1 MTNFYNGSFR
11 ESVIFAKNNTIMTI
25 RYYVLCI
32 ALCLLS
38 CKNQKSTVDY
48 KGSPEEVLT
57 RILEKEVQA
66 TDVNVAGVSL
76 TVISPQL
83 GINFSGASGYDST
96 TKNKVLSPDQP
107 FRIAS
112 LTKTFVATSILR
124 LREKG
129 LVAIDDPITNYISK
143 EHIAILE
150 KGGYTPSKITVK
162 HCMMHT
168 SGLFDYAEGN
178 MDYIT
183 EASKDPNK
191 RWTRTEQ
198 IQWAMDHGTP
208 QGAPGENYHYS
219 DTGYVLLGEIIE
231 KQTGKGLA
239 QGMRALLKFDQLGMS
254 STWLESLEDRPNGLP
269 TSVRRYMDTIDATVW
284 DNSVDLYGGGGL
296 QSTTRDLATFLQ
308 ALFSDKIYEQP
319 ETLPVMLLKS
329 EFPSDQLTEYRLGLG
344 YIKGKKSGIEAYM
357 HSGFWGTLFIH
368 FPAYNCSIAINHTN
382 DESNGALQKVI
393 NYIQWLAEDK

>member
-1 MTNFYNGSFR
+1 
-11 ESVIFAKNNTIMTI
+11 MTI
-25 RYYVLCI
+25 RYYALCL

-38 CKNQKSTVDY
+38 CKSQKATVDY
-48 KGSPEEVLT
+48 KGSPDEVLT
-57 RILEKEVQA
+57 RILQEEVN
-66 TDVNVAGVSL
+66 TPNTNTVGISL

-83 GINFSGASGYDST
+83 GIDFSGASGYDST
-96 TKNKVLSPDQP
+96 TKEKSLAADQP

-129 LVAIDDPITNYISK
+129 LVNIDAPITDYISK
-143 EHIAILE
+143 EHSTILE
-150 KGGYTPSKITVK
+150 KGGYDPSKITLK

-178 MDYIT
+178 REYIT
-183 EASKDPNK
+183 EATKAPTK

-208 QGAPGENYHYS
+208 QGQPGETFHYS

-231 KQTGKGLA
+231 RKTGMGLA
-239 QGMRALLKFDQLGMS
+239 EGMRDLLKYDALGMS
-254 STWLESLEDRPNGLP
+254 STWLESLEDRPDGLP
-269 TSVRRYMDTIDATVW
+269 SSVKRYMQDLDASSW

-296 QSTTRDLATFLQ
+296 QSTTRDLVTFLQ
-308 ALFSDKIYEQP
+308 ALFSNQIYEQP

-329 EFPSDQLTEYRLGLG
+329 EYTGDPLAEYRLGFG
-344 YIKGKKSGIEAYM
+344 YMKGKKTGIEAYM
-357 HSGFWGTLFIH
+357 HSGFWGTFFMH
-368 FPAYNCSIAINHTN
+368 FPDYTCSIAINHTTDDDN
-382 DESNGALQKVI
+382 EVLQKVVD
-393 NYIQWLAEDK
+393 YMRWLDKEQKK

>member
-1 MTNFYNGSFR
+1 M
-11 ESVIFAKNNTIMTI
+11 K
-25 RYYVLCI
+25 YYVFGLV
-32 ALCLLS
+32 LCLLS
-38 CKNQKSTVDY
+38 CKSQKDAVNYT
-48 KGSPEEVLT
+48 GSHEEILT
-57 RILEKEVQA
+57 RILEEEVQSTDA
-66 TDVNVAGVSL
+66 TVTGVSL

-83 GINFSGASGYDST
+83 GIDFSGASGYDSM
-96 TKNKVLSPDQP
+96 TKNHVLTPDQP

-129 LVAIDDPITNYISK
+129 LVSIDDPITNYISK

-150 KGGYTPSKITVK
+150 KGGYTPSHITIK
-162 HCMMHT
+162 QCMTHT

-183 EASKDPNK
+183 EAAKDPYK

-198 IQWAMDHGTP
+198 IQWAMDHGEP
-208 QGAPGENYHYS
+208 KGAPGENYHYS

-231 KQTGKGLA
+231 KQTNKGLA
-239 QGMRALLKFDQLGMS
+239 EGIRELLKFDTLGMT
-254 STWLESLEDRPNGLP
+254 STWLESLEDRPDGLP
-269 TSVRRYMDTIDATVW
+269 TSVRRYMETLDASDW

-296 QSTTRDLATFLQ
+296 QSTTRDLAVFLQ
-308 ALFSDKIYEQP
+308 ALFSGKVYEKQ

-329 EFPSDQLTEYRLGLG
+329 EFSGDPLTEYRLGFG
-344 YIKGKKSGIEAYM
+344 YIKGKKSDIEAYM

-393 NYIQWLAEDK
+393 NYIQWLAEQQ

>member
-1 MTNFYNGSFR
+1 
-11 ESVIFAKNNTIMTI
+11 MTI
-25 RYYVLCI
+25 RYYVLCL

-38 CKNQKSTVDY
+38 CKNQKALVDY
-48 KGSPEEVLT
+48 KGSPDEVLT
-57 RILEKEVQA
+57 RILQEEGNNPETNAV
-66 TDVNVAGVSL
+66 GISL

-83 GINFSGASGYDST
+83 GIDFSGASGYDST
-96 TKNKVLSPDQP
+96 AKEKSLAADQP

-129 LVAIDDPITNYISK
+129 LVNIDAPVTDYISK
-143 EHIAILE
+143 EHIDILE
-150 KGGYTPSKITVK
+150 KGGYDPYKITLK
-162 HCMMHT
+162 QCMMHT

-178 MDYIT
+178 MEYIE
-183 EASKDPNK
+183 EASKNPTK

-208 QGAPGENYHYS
+208 HGQPGEAHNYS

-231 KQTGKGLA
+231 RKTGMGLA
-239 QGMRALLKFDQLGMS
+239 EGMRDLLKYDTLGMS
-254 STWLESLEDRPNGLP
+254 STWLESLEDRPDGLP
-269 TSVRRYMDTIDATVW
+269 PSVKRYLDRLDASSW

-308 ALFSDKIYEQP
+308 ALFSNQIYEQS

-329 EFPSDQLTEYRLGLG
+329 EYTDGLAEYRLGLG

-357 HSGFWGTLFIH
+357 HSGFWGSLFMH
-368 FPAYNCSIAINHTN
+368 FPAYNCSIAINHTTDDDN
-382 DESNGALQKVI
+382 AALQKVI
-393 NYIQWLAEDK
+393 NYIQWLDKEQKK

>member
-1 MTNFYNGSFR
+1 
-11 ESVIFAKNNTIMTI
+11 MTI
-25 RYYVLCI
+25 RYYVLCL

-38 CKNQKSTVDY
+38 CKNQKAIVDY
-48 KGSPEEVLT
+48 NGSPDVVLT
-57 RILEKEVQA
+57 RILQEEVN
-66 TDVNVAGVSL
+66 TPKTNVVGVSL

-83 GINFSGASGYDST
+83 GINFTSASGYDST
-96 TKNKVLSPDQP
+96 TKKQLLSADQP

-129 LVAIDDPITNYISK
+129 LVNIDAPITDYISK
-143 EHIAILE
+143 EHSAIIE
-150 KGGYTPSKITVK
+150 KGGYDPSKITLK

-178 MDYIT
+178 REYIT
-183 EASKDPNK
+183 EASKDPTK

-208 QGAPGENYHYS
+208 QGQPGETYHYS

-231 KQTGKGLA
+231 KKTGMGLA
-239 QGMRALLKFDQLGMS
+239 EGMRDLLRYDTLRMS
-254 STWLESLEDRPNGLP
+254 STWLESLEDQPEGLP
-269 TSVRRYMDTIDATVW
+269 ASVKRYMGRLDASTW

-296 QSTTRDLATFLQ
+296 QSTTRDLASFLQ
-308 ALFSDKIYEQP
+308 ALFSNQIYEQP

-329 EFPSDQLTEYRLGLG
+329 EYTGDPLTAYRLGFG
-344 YIKGKKSGIEAYM
+344 YIKGRESGVEAYM
-357 HSGFWGTLFIH
+357 HSGFWGTLFMH
-368 FPAYNCSIAINHTN
+368 FPAYNCSIAINHTTDDDN
-382 DESNGALQKVI
+382 EVLQRVVD
-393 NYIQWLAEDK
+393 YMQWLDKEQKK

>member
-1 MTNFYNGSFR
+1 
-11 ESVIFAKNNTIMTI
+11 MTI
-25 RYYVLCI
+25 RYYILCLT
-32 ALCLLS
+32 LCLLS
-38 CKNQKSTVDY
+38 CKNQKEIINYENTPD
-48 KGSPEEVLT
+48 EVFT
-57 RILEKEVQA
+57 RILQEEVSDPEA
-66 TDVNVAGVSL
+66 NVAGVSL

-83 GINFSGASGYDST
+83 GIDFSGASGYDST
-96 TKNKVLSPDQP
+96 TKEKALLADQP

-112 LTKTFVATSILR
+112 LTKTFVSTGILR

-129 LVAIDDPITNYISK
+129 LVRIDDPITDYISD

-150 KGGYTPSKITVK
+150 KGGYMPSKITIK
-162 HCMMHT
+162 QCMMHT

-178 MDYIT
+178 REYIT

-198 IQWAMDHGTP
+198 IQWAMDHGKP
-208 QGAPGENYHYS
+208 QGDPGETYHYS

-231 KQTGKGLA
+231 KKTGKGLA
-239 QGMRALLKFDQLGMS
+239 EGLRELLKFDALGMS
-254 STWLESLEDRPNGLP
+254 STWLESLESRPDGLP
-269 TSVRRYMDTIDATVW
+269 ESVKRYLGEMDATSW

-296 QSTTRDLATFLQ
+296 QSTTRDLAVFLQ
-308 ALFSDKIYEQP
+308 AMFSGKIYDKQ

-329 EFPSDQLTEYRLGLG
+329 EFTGDPLTEYRLGFG
-344 YIKGKKSGIEAYM
+344 YIKGRKSGVEAYM
-357 HSGFWGTLFIH
+357 HSGFWGTLFMH

-393 NYIQWLAEDK
+393 DYIQWLDENQ

>member
-11 ESVIFAKNNTIMTI
+11 ESVIFVKNNIMTI
-25 RYYVLCI
+25 RYYILGL
-32 ALCLLS
+32 ALCLMS
-38 CKNQKSTVDY
+38 CKSQKEIINYT
-48 KGSPEEVLT
+48 GSPDEVLSGILEEEV
-57 RILEKEVQA
+57 QS
-66 TDVNVAGVSL
+66 TDAAVAGVSL

-83 GINFSGASGYDST
+83 GIDFSGASGYDSMI
-96 TKNKVLSPDQP
+96 KDHVLTPDQP

-129 LVAIDDPITNYISK
+129 LVTIDDPITNYISK

-150 KGGYTPSKITVK
+150 NGGYTPSKITVK
-162 HCMMHT
+162 QCMMHT

-178 MDYIT
+178 MDYIN

-198 IQWAMDHGTP
+198 IQWAMDHGKP

-239 QGMRALLKFDQLGMS
+239 QGMRELLKFDELGMS

-269 TSVRRYMDTIDATVW
+269 TSVRRYMDTLDASDW

-296 QSTTRDLATFLQ
+296 QSTTRDLAVYLQ
-308 ALFSDKIYEQP
+308 ALFSDKIYEQS
-319 ETLPVMLLKS
+319 ETIPVMLLKS
-329 EFPSDQLTEYRLGLG
+329 EFSGDPLTEYRLGFG
-344 YIKGKKSGIEAYM
+344 YIKGKSGIEAYL

-393 NYIQWLAEDK
+393 NYVQWLAENQ